1 MTKQSILHQTLGVV
15 GGLLLAGCSAQY
27 QEYQG
32 DDVDP
37 GLGSS
42 QEAVAACAGDDLQ
55 YDFNAFAASL
65 AVAIANEL
73 GHWDVATDFVVTNGK
88 LALSPVGLSRC
99 SNGCG
104 NIKALLLLQE
114 DASSG
119 VPNHSPSMFRT
130 KLTGWYSA
138 QMTKLTELTTAAVF
152 PPGTYRFK
160 GRQSNKYL
168 VVDQGLTTSG
178 AVVEQKSGFTGNNGD
193 WDVSIVGT
201 KHKLKNI
208 KSGMCLDLKVD
219 GPANTD
225 LVQKPCS
232 TAESQLFKVSKS
244 ATGTSFLFETRH
256 PGKGLIIAGN
266 STQEDAKLTQATFDK
281 NQYSSQWIATSLGGT
296 AAEGLFKGMY
306 TFTASNSGK
315 VVAVTAST
323 EGAALAQYPYSA
335 ANPMQNWYALP
346 MGPALY
352 QFVNR
357 STGKCMALATD
368 VATAAVVQKDCANN
382 DSQKFTLTST
392 GSPDQYTFKSRYGKL
407 LEVKGYTSNDGAI
420 FQQATATAADPQRKF
435 KLTPILAGEPHRLS
449 FSHSSDDAACGAYF
463 WYDIKQ
469 PNGLPVANP
478 AETFVQLIF
487 AGGKKALGGAD
498 ENPFIAQQSSGT
510 QVAID
515 PSGYMNGGAKGAS
528 GSCITSD
535 IVYDDAKTCSGKCCV
550 RYNGAV
556 GSLLASGWSST
567 TFLCQ

>member
-1 MTKQSILHQTLGVV
+1 MIKQQILSRIGLV
-15 GGLLLAGCSAQY
+15 GCVLAAGCSSQY

-32 DDVDP
+32 DEVEP
-37 GLGSS
+37 TLGTA

-73 GHWDVATDFVVTNGK
+73 GHWDVATDFVVTGGK

-99 SNGCG
+99 SNGCE
-104 NIKALLLLQE
+104 NVKALLLLQE

-130 KLTGWYSA
+130 KLSGWYGA
-138 QMTKLTELTTAAVF
+138 QMTKLTELTTAAAF

-160 GRQSNKYL
+160 GRQSNKFL
-168 VVDQGLTTSG
+168 VVDQGSTTSG

-193 WDVSIVGT
+193 WEVSIVGT
-201 KHKLKNI
+201 KHKLKNL
-208 KSGMCLDLKVD
+208 KSGLCLDLKTD

-225 LVQKPCS
+225 MVQKPCS
-232 TAESQLFKVSKS
+232 SAESQLFRMSKS

-266 STQEDAKLTQATFDK
+266 STGEDAKLTQATFDK

-296 AAEGLFKGMY
+296 AQQGLFKGMY

-315 VVAVTAST
+315 VIGVTTGS
-323 EGAALAQYPYSA
+323 EGAGLAQYSYA
-335 ANPMQNWYALP
+335 ATNPMQNWYALP
-346 MGPALY
+346 MGTNVY

-368 VATAAVVQKDCANN
+368 VATAAIVQKDCANN

-407 LEVKGYTSNDGAI
+407 LEVKGYTSTDGAV

-435 KLTPILAGEPHRLS
+435 KLTPILAGEPHRLT
-449 FSHSSDDAACGAYF
+449 FSHSSTGAACGDYF
-463 WYDIKQ
+463 WFDIKQ
-469 PNGLPVANP
+469 PNGLAVANP

-487 AGGKKALGGAD
+487 AGGKTSLGGAD
-498 ENPFIAQQSSGT
+498 QNPFIAQQSSGT

-528 GSCITSD
+528 GSCLASD
-535 IVYDDAKTCSGKCCV
+535 IVYDNAKECGGKCCIKYSGV
-550 RYNGAV
+550 TGKLV
-556 GSLLASGWSST
+556 ASSWSTT